1 MKSSFM
7 FIFISL
13 YLIGIKALKYS
24 NKDMIFT
31 QDITQIISKIKND
44 LEFLKNM
51 NGTSIKYLKHDK
63 VEEFYQYFFS
73 IINENIELELN
84 KNISKTCLDQ
94 FKIFFKGI
102 KNRNMSSMFGMHFTL
117 NNIKTSYLLKF
128 SFQST

>member
-1 MKSSFM
+1 MKLSFM
-7 FIFISL
+7 FIIISL
-13 YLIGIKALKYS
+13 YLIGIKA
-24 NKDMIFT
+24 IT
-31 QDITQIISKIKND
+31 GQDITQVISKIKND

-84 KNISKTCLDQ
+84 KNISKCLDQ
-94 FKIFFKGI
+94 FKNFFKGI

-117 NNIKTSYLLKF
+117 NNIKTNYLLKF